1 VIVTIIII
9 RIIIITVY
17 IHSLFTVSQ
26 LCSAYPALVQTLC
39 EIFGIVYPPGG
50 LDSDGD
56 SPSSIAERARVVK
69 GGIEGV
75 LNRKNTD
82 AVAVISRESDVSVC
96 DSDVHD
102 VVTQPWIGSDE
113 QGMEGEGLVVA
124 DLIAVG
130 IISRL
135 DAGPADSH
143 SGNGSGHGQCDEND
157 LPDIPCAADVEYIG
171 VNTTDAVDV
180 GASDGEL
187 TDIESYAYQL
197 AEEEDAV
204 AEAEVV
210 EVDVVD
216 VEVLEVEVE
225 GVCVGSL
232 LAQDDDGTAEVG
244 AGAGGS
250 RSNQHSVARRV
261 RYELEQAH
269 SRVRDI
275 LRSHAQG
282 WLLLRAQGEMRLF
295 FHRNYCTPTLDLT
308 GSCIIHLLTQTS
320 FFHFHPFI
328 FPPVYFKNQ

>member
-232 LAQDDDGTAEVG
+232 LAQDDDGTAEVDD
-244 AGAGGS
+244 
-250 RSNQHSVARRV
+250 N
-261 RYELEQAH
+261 ETLDKE
-269 SRVRDI
+269 
-275 LRSHAQG
+275 
-282 WLLLRAQGEMRLF
+282 RAQGQVQGQEALEATSTQWPVEFVMSWNRRIAESAIFFDLMLKAGFSCEHKGKCVYSFTVTTAHRL
-295 FHRNYCTPTLDLT
+295 
-308 GSCIIHLLTQTS
+308 
-320 FFHFHPFI
+320 
-328 FPPVYFKNQ
+328 